1 MEISELVR
9 ESHRVA
15 KENGFWDDWATVLD
29 MYDNVEDD
37 DIIFPKAME
46 LNAINS
52 RLALISSE
60 VGEATEAI
68 RHEDYDNLAEELAD
82 IVIRVADLCGGLDID
97 LENEIKQ
104 KMYENQRRP
113 YKHGKRF

>member
-1 MEISELVR
+1 MKVSKLVGEANR
-9 ESHRVA
+9 AA
-15 KENGFWDDWATVLD
+15 KEHGFWDDWAQVLD
-29 MYDNVEDD
+29 LYDNVQDD

-68 RHEDYDNLAEELAD
+68 RNEDYDGLAEELAD

-97 LENEIKQ
+97 LEEEIEK
-104 KMYENQRRP
+104 KMARNQEREYR
-113 YKHGKRF
+113 HGKSM